1 MRTYDST
8 PGWVNRELATI
19 KRQIREMRA
28 EKRLAR
34 SSFAGVAPGAIPLSV
49 VANSSAPGY
58 VNLTATNFA
67 LALAG
72 SYLIDSPVTVP
83 DGMTSCV
90 VSLTGRVYAANTTLA
105 VDYLYANV
113 EVNGVTSSAVPMP
126 ADVAGARDEVTLNV
140 SPLATVLTGLT
151 AGATFPVRLHAATAT
166 ADWTADTGNTADL
179 SGLLA
184 WFS

>member
-1 MRTYDST
+1 MHTFDSS
-8 PGWVNRELATI
+8 PGALRRDINLL
-19 KRQIREMRA
+19 KRQFKELRA

-34 SSFAGVAPGAIPLSV
+34 SSFAGVAPGAIPLSL

-58 VNLTATNFA
+58 VNLTATNFP

-83 DGMTSCV
+83 AGMTSCV

-105 VDYLYANV
+105 ADYLYSNV
-113 EVNGVTSSAVPMP
+113 EVNGITSSAVPMP
-126 ADVAGARDEVTLNV
+126 AAAAGALAEVTLNV
-140 SPLATVLTGLT
+140 SPLALVLTGLT
-151 AGATFPVRLHAATAT
+151 AGATFQVRLHAATAT